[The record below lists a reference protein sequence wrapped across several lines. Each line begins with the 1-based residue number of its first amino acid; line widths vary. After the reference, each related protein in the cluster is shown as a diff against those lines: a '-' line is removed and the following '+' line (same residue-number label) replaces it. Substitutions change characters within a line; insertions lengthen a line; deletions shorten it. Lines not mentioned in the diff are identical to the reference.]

1 MFWFCAELEFRTT
14 VAGEDGTLAES
25 SFVLI
30 SADADEHARA
40 KARQLGLSNQ
50 TTYLNGDGEEVRWT
64 FTDVLEVQRI
74 DADAP
79 GDGVE
84 VFSRMRRSDSE

>member
-1 MFWFCAELEFRTT
+1 MYWFCAELEFRTT
-14 VAGEDGTLAES
+14 VAGEDGLVAES

-30 SADADEHARA
+30 AADTEEGAHA
-40 KARQLGLSNQ
+40 KAREIGLSNQ

-64 FTDVLEVQRI
+64 FIEVLDLQRI

-84 VFSRMRRSDSE
+84 VFSRLRRTDSE